1 MTKIVLALI
10 GLFASLQ
17 LQAQNIDRTEIQEPN
32 GGSAINIAVSKFDLE
47 DGNSFFEEAEDLE
60 RKGDYNEALTLFG
73 KAAFEYNSVK
83 NFNRYGQA
91 IIKMSSM
98 HYQLGR
104 YTDAEQILLNVALKN
119 YSKTGNRAGI
129 MNTYSLLGKVYL
141 ANTKYTQSMWFYTQQ
156 GILAKQLKSNNAYIE
171 SILGIVQVKIKKKDF
186 TLALRD
192 LKSAEWLA
200 NSIKTTQYKTQI
212 KDAREMIASKTATK
226 KVNPN

>member
-10 GLFASLQ
+10 ALFASLQ
-17 LQAQNIDRTEIQEPN
+17 LQAQNIDKSEIQEPN
-32 GGSAINIAVSKFDLE
+32 GSAINIAVSKFDLE

-60 RKGDYNEALTLFG
+60 RKGDFNEALTLFG
-73 KAAFEYNSVK
+73 RAAFEYNAIK

-91 IIKMSSM
+91 VIKMSSM

-104 YTDAEQILLNVALKN
+104 FTDAEQILLNVALKN
-119 YSKTGNRAGI
+119 YSKTGNRAGV
-129 MNTYSLLGKVYL
+129 MNTYNLLGKVYL

-156 GILAKQLKSNNAYIE
+156 GILAKQLKSNNSYIE

-186 TLALRD
+186 TLALKD
-192 LKSAEWLA
+192 LKSVEWLA

-212 KDAREMIASKTATK
+212 KDAREMIASKTTSK
-226 KVNPN
+226 KVNPS

>member
-17 LQAQNIDRTEIQEPN
+17 LQAQNIDKSEIQEPN
-32 GGSAINIAVSKFDLE
+32 GSAINIAVSKFDLE

-60 RKGDYNEALTLFG
+60 RKGDFNEALTLFG
-73 KAAFEYNSVK
+73 KAAFEYNAVK

-91 IIKMSSM
+91 VIKMSSM

-104 YTDAEQILLNVALKN
+104 FTDAEQILLNVALKN
-119 YSKTGNRAGI
+119 YSKTGNRAGV
-129 MNTYSLLGKVYL
+129 MNTYNLLGKVYL

-156 GILAKQLKSNNAYIE
+156 GILAKQLKSNNSYIE

-192 LKSAEWLA
+192 LRSVEWLA

-212 KDAREMIASKTATK
+212 KDAREVIASKTTSK
-226 KVNPN
+226 KIDPS

>member
-17 LQAQNIDRTEIQEPN
+17 LQAQNIDKSEIQEPN
-32 GGSAINIAVSKFDLE
+32 GSAINIAVSKFDLE

-60 RKGDYNEALTLFG
+60 RKGDFNEALTLFG
-73 KAAFEYNSVK
+73 KAAFEYNAVK

-91 IIKMSSM
+91 VIKMSSM

-104 YTDAEQILLNVALKN
+104 FTDAEQILLNVALKN
-119 YSKTGNRAGI
+119 YSKTGNRAGV
-129 MNTYSLLGKVYL
+129 MNTYNLLGKVYL

-212 KDAREMIASKTATK
+212 KDAREMIASKTTSK
-226 KVNPN
+226 KVNPS

>member
-1 MTKIVLALI
+1 MTRIVLALI
-10 GLFASLQ
+10 GLFASVQ
-17 LQAQNIDRTEIQEPN
+17 LQAQNIDKLEIQEPN
-32 GGSAINIAVSKFDLE
+32 GGNAINIAVSKFELE

-73 KAAFEYNSVK
+73 KAAFEYNAVK

-91 IIKMSSM
+91 VIKMSTM

-104 YTDAEQILLNVALKN
+104 FSDAEQILLNVALKN
-119 YSKTGNRAGI
+119 YSKTGNRVGV

-156 GILAKQLKSNNAYIE
+156 GILAKQLKSNNSYIE
-171 SILGIVQVKIKKKDF
+171 SMLGIVQVKIKKKDF

-192 LKSAEWLA
+192 LKSAEWFA
-200 NSIKTTQYKTQI
+200 NSVKTTQYKSQI
-212 KDAREMIASKTATK
+212 KDARDVIASKTAAK
-226 KVNPN
+226 KG

>member
-17 LQAQNIDRTEIQEPN
+17 LQAQNIDKSEIQEPN
-32 GGSAINIAVSKFDLE
+32 GSAINIAVSKFDLE

-60 RKGDYNEALTLFG
+60 RKGDFNEALTLFG
-73 KAAFEYNSVK
+73 KAAFEYNAVK

-91 IIKMSSM
+91 VIKMSSM

-104 YTDAEQILLNVALKN
+104 FTDAEQILLNVALKN
-119 YSKTGNRAGI
+119 YSKTGNRAGV
-129 MNTYSLLGKVYL
+129 MNTYNLLGKVYL

-156 GILAKQLKSNNAYIE
+156 GILAKQLKSNNSYIE

-212 KDAREMIASKTATK
+212 KDAREMIASKTTSK
-226 KVNPN
+226 KIDPS

>member
-17 LQAQNIDRTEIQEPN
+17 LHAQNIDKSEIQEPN
-32 GGSAINIAVSKFDLE
+32 GSAINIAVSKFDLE

-73 KAAFEYNSVK
+73 KAAFEYNAVK

-91 IIKMSSM
+91 VIKMSSM

-104 YTDAEQILLNVALKN
+104 FTDAEQILLNVALKN
-119 YSKTGNRAGI
+119 YSKTGNRAGV
-129 MNTYSLLGKVYL
+129 MNTYNLLGKVYL

-156 GILAKQLKSNNAYIE
+156 GILAKQLKANNSYIE

-200 NSIKTTQYKTQI
+200 NSIKTTQYQTQI
-212 KDAREMIASKTATK
+212 KDAREMIASKTTNK
-226 KVNPN
+226 KVNPS

>member
-17 LQAQNIDRTEIQEPN
+17 LQAQNIDKSEIQEPN
-32 GGSAINIAVSKFDLE
+32 GSAINIAVSKFDLE

-73 KAAFEYNSVK
+73 KAAFEYNAIK

-91 IIKMSSM
+91 VIKMSSM

-104 YTDAEQILLNVALKN
+104 FTDAEQILLNVALKN
-119 YSKTGNRAGI
+119 YSKTGNRAGV
-129 MNTYSLLGKVYL
+129 MNTYNLLGKVYL

-212 KDAREMIASKTATK
+212 KDAREMIASKTTIK
-226 KVNPN
+226 KVNPS

>member
-17 LQAQNIDRTEIQEPN
+17 LQAQNIDKSEPQEPN
-32 GGSAINIAVSKFDLE
+32 GSAINIAVSKFDLE

-73 KAAFEYNSVK
+73 KAAFEYNAVK

-104 YTDAEQILLNVALKN
+104 FTDAEQILLNVALKN
-119 YSKTGNRAGI
+119 YAKTGNKAGV
-129 MNTYSLLGKVYL
+129 MNTYNLLGKVYL

-212 KDAREMIASKTATK
+212 KDAREMIASKTTNK
-226 KVNPN
+226 KVNPS

>member
-10 GLFASLQ
+10 SLFASLQ
-17 LQAQNIDRTEIQEPN
+17 LQAQNIDKSEIQEPN
-32 GGSAINIAVSKFDLE
+32 GSAINIAVSKFDLE
-47 DGNSFFEEAEDLE
+47 DGNSFFEEAENLE

-73 KAAFEYNSVK
+73 KAAFEYNAVK

-91 IIKMSSM
+91 VIKMSSM

-104 YTDAEQILLNVALKN
+104 FTDAEQILLNVALKN
-119 YSKTGNRAGI
+119 YSKTGNRAGV

-212 KDAREMIASKTATK
+212 KDAREMIASKTTSK
-226 KVNPN
+226 KVNPS

>member
-1 MTKIVLALI
+1 MTKIVLAFI

-17 LQAQNIDRTEIQEPN
+17 LQAQNIEKSDNQEPN
-32 GGSAINIAVSKFDLE
+32 GGNAINIAVSKFDLE

-104 YTDAEQILLNVALKN
+104 FTDAEQILLNVALKN
-119 YSKTGNRAGI
+119 YSKTGNRAGV

-156 GILAKQLKSNNAYIE
+156 GILAKQLKSNNSYIE

-212 KDAREMIASKTATK
+212 KDAREMIANKTTVK
-226 KVNPN
+226 KVNQS

>member
-1 MTKIVLALI
+1 MLSRNLTI
-10 GLFASLQ
+10 F
-17 LQAQNIDRTEIQEPN
+17 P
-32 GGSAINIAVSKFDLE
+32 F
-47 DGNSFFEEAEDLE
+47 NSFFEEAEDLE

-73 KAAFEYNSVK
+73 KAAFEYNAVK

-91 IIKMSSM
+91 VIKMSSM

-104 YTDAEQILLNVALKN
+104 FTDAEQILLNVALKN
-119 YSKTGNRAGI
+119 YSKTGNKAGV
-129 MNTYSLLGKVYL
+129 MNTYNLLGKVYL

-212 KDAREMIASKTATK
+212 KDAREIIASKTTSK
-226 KVNPN
+226 KVNPS

>member
-10 GLFASLQ
+10 SLFASLQ
-17 LQAQNIDRTEIQEPN
+17 LQAQNLDKSEIQEPN
-32 GGSAINIAVSKFDLE
+32 GSAISIAVSKFELE
-47 DGNSFFEEAEDLE
+47 DGNSFFEEAEDFE

-83 NFNRYGQA
+83 NFNRYGLA
-91 IIKMSSM
+91 VIKMSNM

-104 YTDAEQILLNVALKN
+104 FADAEQILLNVALKN
-119 YSKTGNRAGI
+119 YSKTGNRAGV
-129 MNTYSLLGKVYL
+129 MNTYNLLGKVYL
-141 ANTKYTQSMWFYTQQ
+141 ANSKYTQSMWFYTQQ

-200 NSIKTTQYKTQI
+200 NSIKTSQYKMQI
-212 KDAREMIASKTATK
+212 KDARETIANKTTGK
-226 KVNPN
+226 KVNPS

>member
-17 LQAQNIDRTEIQEPN
+17 LQAQNIDKSEIQEPN
-32 GGSAINIAVSKFDLE
+32 GSAINIAVSKFDLE
-47 DGNSFFEEAEDLE
+47 DGNSFFEEAEDFE

-73 KAAFEYNSVK
+73 KAAFEYNAVK

-104 YTDAEQILLNVALKN
+104 FTDAEQILLNVALKN
-119 YSKTGNRAGI
+119 YSKTGNRAGV
-129 MNTYSLLGKVYL
+129 MNTYNLLGKVYL

-171 SILGIVQVKIKKKDF
+171 SILGIAQVKIKKKDF

-212 KDAREMIASKTATK
+212 KDAREMIASKTTSK
-226 KVNPN
+226 KVNPS

>member
-1 MTKIVLALI
+1 MTKIVLALL

-17 LQAQNIDRTEIQEPN
+17 LQAQNIDKSEIQEPN
-32 GGSAINIAVSKFDLE
+32 GSAINIAVSKFDLE

-73 KAAFEYNSVK
+73 KAAFEYNAVK

-91 IIKMSSM
+91 VIKMSSM

-104 YTDAEQILLNVALKN
+104 FTDAEQILLNVALKN
-119 YSKTGNRAGI
+119 YSKTGNRAGV
-129 MNTYSLLGKVYL
+129 MNTYNLLGKVYL

-156 GILAKQLKSNNAYIE
+156 GILAKQLKSNNSYIE

-212 KDAREMIASKTATK
+212 KDAREMIASKTTSK
-226 KVNPN
+226 KVNPS

>member
-10 GLFASLQ
+10 SLFASLQ
-17 LQAQNIDRTEIQEPN
+17 LQAQNIDKSEIQEPN
-32 GGSAINIAVSKFDLE
+32 GSAINIAVSKFDLE

-73 KAAFEYNSVK
+73 KAAFEYNAIK

-91 IIKMSSM
+91 VIKMSSM

-104 YTDAEQILLNVALKN
+104 FTDAEQILLNVALKN
-119 YSKTGNRAGI
+119 YSKTGNRAGV
-129 MNTYSLLGKVYL
+129 MNTYNLLGKVYL

-156 GILAKQLKSNNAYIE
+156 GILAKQLKSNNSYIE

-212 KDAREMIASKTATK
+212 KDAREMIASKTTSK
-226 KVNPN
+226 KVNPS